1 MKLGKLAVTL
11 WQAALIALVI
21 AAVVFGVSQCS
32 KARNAAREA
41 DLSGDQAGAVADSAA
56 DAVGTV
62 GAVGSR
68 AGASDRITM
77 ENDDDIRNAEGADR
91 SVAPAVDAAG
101 RRSLCRRAAYSGSA
115 ECLRLAA
122 PAGVE
127 GRRARSTTAE
137 R

>member
-1 MKLGKLAVTL
+1 MKMGELAVTL
-11 WQAALIALVI
+11 WQAVLIALVI

-32 KARNAAREA
+32 KARHAGREA

-68 AGASDRITM
+68 AGASDTITM
-77 ENDDDIRNAEGADR
+77 ENDDDIRKAEGADAP
-91 SVAPAVDAAG
+91 VAPAVDAAG

-115 ECLRLAA
+115 ECLRLVA

-127 GRRARSTTAE
+127 GGRSGSAAAE

>member
-41 DLSGDQAGAVADSAA
+41 DLRGDQAGAVADSAA

-62 GAVGSR
+62 GAVGAR
-68 AGASDRITM
+68 AGASDTITM
-77 ENDDDIRNAEGADR
+77 ENDDAIHDAKGADA
-91 SVAPAVDAAG
+91 SVSGAVDAAG

-115 ECLRLAA
+115 ECVRLAA

-127 GRRARSTTAE
+127 GGRAGSAAAE

>member
-1 MKLGKLAVTL
+1 MSRFLASTLGRVVLIAVAV
-11 WQAALIALVI
+11 AALL
-21 AAVVFGVSQCS
+21 FGLSQCG
-32 KARNAAREA
+32 KARHAGREA

-62 GAVGSR
+62 SAVGSR
-68 AGASDRITM
+68 ASDSDTITM
-77 ENDDDIRNAEGADR
+77 ENDNDIRTSEGADA
-91 SVAPAVDAAG
+91 SVAPTVDAAG

-115 ECLRLAA
+115 ECLRLVA

-127 GRRARSTTAE
+127 GGRAGSAAAE